1 MPDMFK
7 LNNRNIQSNDVPDV
21 FNKYFL
27 NVAHSLLTH
36 SAKTQSPLN
45 LLKNAYQTISQ
56 SMKVVPVITGE
67 IMNIIGSLKS
77 KKSSGYEES
86 SSKILKLCV
95 FISAPFSY
103 ICNMSISTGVFP
115 ERLKYVVVNPLYK
128 SGDKADITNYRSIS
142 MLTVFSKSLEK
153 VMHSR
158 LTQYLQANN
167 ILVQEQF
174 GFTKNLSTDHTTFSF
189 TTGKCCCHICR

>member
-1 MPDMFK
+1 MFK
-7 LNNRNIQSNDVPDV
+7 LNNSNIQSNDVPDV

-36 SAKTQSPLN
+36 SAKTQSPRN

-56 SMKVVPVITGE
+56 SMKVVPVTTGE

-77 KKSSGYEES
+77 NKSSGYDEI
-86 SSKILKLCV
+86 SSKILKLFGV
-95 FISAPFSY
+95 YISAHFSY

-115 ERLKYVVVNPLYK
+115 ERLKYAVVNPLYK
-128 SGDKADITNYRSIS
+128 SGDKADITNYRPIS
-142 MLTVFSKSLEK
+142 MLTVLSKILGK

-158 LTQYLQANN
+158 RTQYLQVNH
-167 ILVQEQF
+167 ILAQEDF
-174 GFTKNLSTDHTTFSF
+174 DFRKNLSTDHATFSF
-189 TTGKCCCHICR
+189 TTDILQA